1 MKDMITTEFHEDST
15 VTNNKGY
22 REIFAFAFEDYAA
35 KYGETLTAAWIV
47 FNLSAQ
53 YSLGNITIRT
63 GIENLF
69 DRLYSTYADWNEI
82 PQKGRNIYINL
93 SFDL

>member
-1 MKDMITTEFHEDST
+1 LLDHKKSLLVQAEMRGNARHS
-15 VTNNKGY
+15 
-22 REIFAFAFEDYAA
+22 DYAA

-69 DRLYSTYADWNEI
+69 DRLYATYADWNDI